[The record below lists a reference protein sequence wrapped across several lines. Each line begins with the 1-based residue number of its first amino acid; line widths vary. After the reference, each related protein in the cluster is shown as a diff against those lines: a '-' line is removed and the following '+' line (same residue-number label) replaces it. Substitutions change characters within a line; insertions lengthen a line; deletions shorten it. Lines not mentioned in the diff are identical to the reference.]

1 MPGVLRLVGTIVG
14 AFVPR
19 NSRSSNRGG
28 VKMKIKTEGV
38 LLNFFPEGWTP
49 FRIYYILILYTA
61 LSSQLIIDLM
71 ERISYQRK
79 VTALTSSSC
88 GRAVNGKVLQINMAR
103 INPRP

>member
-1 MPGVLRLVGTIVG
+1 MSGRLGELDPLSGFKPGVVRLVGTIVG
-14 AFVPR
+14 AIARR

-28 VKMKIKTEGV
+28 AKVKKAG
-38 LLNFFPEGWTP
+38 PRP
-49 FRIYYILILYTA
+49 YILYIA
-61 LSSQLIIDLM
+61 LGLQLIIDLM

-88 GRAVNGKVLQINMAR
+88 GSAVNGKVLQVNMMAR